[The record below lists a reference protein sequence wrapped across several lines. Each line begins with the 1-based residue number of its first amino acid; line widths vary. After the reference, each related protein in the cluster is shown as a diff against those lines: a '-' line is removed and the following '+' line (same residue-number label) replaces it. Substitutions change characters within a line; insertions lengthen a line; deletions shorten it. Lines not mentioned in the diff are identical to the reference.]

1 MFTEHLLGTIYP
13 MLNYLHASPNLLLT
27 ETQYGFT
34 DEDTEAQLLNL
45 KM

>member
-1 MFTEHLLGTIYP
+1 MFIDQLLGTIYSR
-13 MLNYLHASPNLLLT
+13 LNYLHASPNVLLI
-27 ETQYGFT
+27 ETQYNFT